1 VPFPFLASS
10 FTHALTESNVD
21 NRMHPTATRH
31 RMASTRG
38 GMRRILKQRLPTV
51 EYIRRAVET
60 GVYRSNDELEK
71 VRKERRDSADDLK
84 TIMNRFRQD
93 VVRGSNIHDYPI
105 EYRILKQHPPLPDPP
120 RIPARIAKKMKE
132 RDNPAEKLVHK
143 ILERQQQQGGSGFAS
158 KKKKASSFSKRGGG
172 GTKGGAGAS
181 GAAAAPPPPQTTDEY
196 YRRLFGAS
204 ARAPSRG
211 TAMGQKPAYV
221 QKAYAAAIKCF
232 ELQRTTPG
240 GLSEDEAL
248 ARVDELL
255 AEQEQ
260 HERTKSSERAKWAQE
275 YAKQQQQQQ
284 KQSKEAAG
292 EVKKVSPTR
301 AAAASDGTTVDGG
314 AAAEDPT
321 GSSNGDETALRS
333 IFADN
338 PRGIEGMM
346 KWGERLSAVPYRH
359 WTVGA
364 STALDHWIARQVL
377 RLSEETWEAL
387 LEGST
392 DPGLLSRGRDII
404 KVRQSLFPETLLGF
418 VDAEPILS
426 SEDDQHDADAEEN
439 LSSSSPSKDSTEKT
453 IDELLASLG
462 GLSMPAGTSS
472 SKGGGDKASHQRS
485 SSWLDLDDD
494 DDATDLDRKVTKL
507 VNELQDWRRRNVEQ
521 PYAAWPKSEKEEFD
535 AWMRR
540 YVSAVSS
547 DAARATVDYDSTR
560 EALLSQPPVAEDDAA
575 AFWDSLQDEGRA
587 VALLETMRHSGPPP
601 GASILHAAFWELPY
615 HTQLE
620 RLMNLGA
627 LRPLLDEYAKESD
640 RIRFL
645 QRYGDTL
652 LAGVE
657 LEHLVPDPNG
667 PVRAGDLGPAAA
679 GLNVASDDRFRLAL
693 LPYRGSPDLSADER
707 SRALFAAWN
716 EHKAGRARYEE
727 KLFRTG
733 RLGLRYDDEDPESN
747 V

>member
-1 VPFPFLASS
+1 
-10 FTHALTESNVD
+10 
-21 NRMHPTATRH
+21 MHPTAIRH

-38 GMRRILKQRLPTV
+38 GMRRILKQRMPTV

-60 GVYRSNDELEK
+60 GVYRSSDELEK
-71 VRKERRDSADDLK
+71 IRKERRDSADDLK
-84 TIMNRFRQD
+84 TIMKRFRQD

-105 EYRILKQHPPLPDPP
+105 EYRILKQHPPLPDLP
-120 RIPARIAKKMKE
+120 RIPVRIAKKMKE

-143 ILERQQQQGGSGFAS
+143 ILERQHQQQQQQGSGFAS
-158 KKKKASSFSKRGGG
+158 NKKKKASGSKRGE
-172 GTKGGAGAS
+172 GTEDGDGDGDDQPGAGAS
-181 GAAAAPPPPQTTDEY
+181 GAAAPPPPQTTDEY

-221 QKAYAAAIKCF
+221 QKAYAAAVKCF

-260 HERTKSSERAKWAQE
+260 HERTKSSERAQWAQE

-284 KQSKEAAG
+284 QQKQKQSKETAG

-301 AAAASDGTTVDGG
+301 AAAASDGTTADGGG
-314 AAAEDPT
+314 AATAEDPA
-321 GSSNGDETALRS
+321 GSSSDETTLRS

-346 KWGERLSAVPYRH
+346 AWGERLSAVPYRH

-377 RLSEETWEAL
+377 RLSEETWHAL

-392 DPGLLSRGRDII
+392 DPALLSRGRDII

-426 SEDDQHDADAEEN
+426 SEEDHHDADAEEA
-439 LSSSSPSKDSTEKT
+439 LSSSSSSSSKDSSEKT

-472 SKGGGDKASHQRS
+472 KSGGGGDKASHQRS
-485 SSWLDLDDD
+485 SSWLDAEDDDDDD

-547 DAARATVDYDSTR
+547 DAARSTVDYDSTR

-587 VALLETMRHSGPPP
+587 VALLETMRQSGPPP
-601 GASILHAAFWELPY
+601 GASILHSAFWDLPY

-640 RIRFL
+640 RVRFL

-747 V
+747 L

>member
-1 VPFPFLASS
+1 
-10 FTHALTESNVD
+10 
-21 NRMHPTATRH
+21 
-31 RMASTRG
+31 MASTRG
-38 GMRRILKQRLPTV
+38 GMRRILKQPMPTV
-51 EYIRRAVET
+51 EYIRKAVET
-60 GVYRSNDELEK
+60 GVYRSREELQK
-71 VRKERRDSADDLK
+71 VRKERRYSSDDLK
-84 TIMNRFRQD
+84 TIMKRFRQD
-93 VVRGSNIHDYPI
+93 VVRGSNIHDYPV

-120 RIPARIAKKMKE
+120 RIPTRIAKKMKE

-143 ILERQQQQGGSGFAS
+143 ILERQQQQQGSGFAS
-158 KKKKASSFSKRGGG
+158 KKNKKASGSKRGGG
-172 GTKGGAGAS
+172 AKGGERPGAGAS
-181 GAAAAPPPPQTTDEY
+181 GAAAPPPPQTTDEY

-284 KQSKEAAG
+284 QKQSKHTAG

-301 AAAASDGTTVDGG
+301 AAAASDGTTADGG
-314 AAAEDPT
+314 AAAAEDPA
-321 GSSNGDETALRS
+321 GSSSDETTLRS

-377 RLSEETWEAL
+377 RLSEETWQAL

-392 DPGLLSRGRDII
+392 DPALLSRGRDII

-418 VDAEPILS
+418 VDAEPIQS
-426 SEDDQHDADAEEN
+426 SEEDHREADAEETP
-439 LSSSSPSKDSTEKT
+439 LSSSSASKDSTEKT

-472 SKGGGDKASHQRS
+472 KSVGGDNESHQRS
-485 SSWLDLDDD
+485 PSWLDLDDD
-494 DDATDLDRKVTKL
+494 EDATDLDRKVTKL

-547 DAARATVDYDSTR
+547 DAARSTVDYDSTR
-560 EALLSQPPVAEDDAA
+560 EALLAQPPVAEDDAA
-575 AFWDSLQDEGRA
+575 DFWDNLQDEGRA
-587 VALLETMRHSGPPP
+587 VALLETMRQSGPPP
-601 GASILHAAFWELPY
+601 GASILHLAFWDLPY

-620 RLMNLGA
+620 RLLNLGA

-640 RIRFL
+640 RVRFL